1 MIFDDKFFLKT
12 MRGEKGITTPE
23 FLIIS
28 AGIGIIALIVVNSV
42 LPALQASHN
51 TVLNR
56 VTNLTGSGY

>member
-1 MIFDDKFFLKT
+1 